1 MVAQRLDRG
10 AGGDLAVERK
20 LQRAARLG
28 RHHGAGQGRREVAA
42 DDIEAGAPLLAR
54 TRRLSGGLGGLIL
67 RQAHDIEGPR
77 PVRQALDEA
86 ALLEARDQAVDAGL
100 GLEPQGFLHL
110 VEGRGN
116 AGFAQL
122 FLDEFQEFPL
132 LAR

>member
-10 AGGDLAVERK
+10 AGRDLAVERK
-20 LQRAARLG
+20 LQRAAGLG

-42 DDIEAGAPLLAR
+42 DDVEAGAPFLAR
-54 TRRLSGGLGGLIL
+54 TGRLGGLGGLVL
-67 RQAHDIEGPR
+67 RQAHDIEGAR
-77 PVRQALDEA
+77 PVRQAPDEA
-86 ALLEARDQAVDAGL
+86 AFLETRNQAVDAGL
-100 GLEPQGFLHL
+100 GLEPEGFLHL